1 MDMAADMETLAPAEI
16 AQTAVELRK
25 GLERAR
31 ELVNEARRTL
41 EQVVPEPAAIVIDAK
56 AH

>member
-1 MDMAADMETLAPAEI
+1 MDMASDMETLAPAEI